1 VTRGEAE
8 GLAVWLT
15 WAPEVFA
22 QLGWRGDPYIQD
34 FELIGESGQQVR
46 PIIVG
51 VTDEWYSFVQGT
63 GLRYRFVG
71 LVGPNRQRH
80 ELLQQTPQGWQL
92 VKAHED
98 RPSNFT
104 SFDRAFEVAFPAVI
118 GSVLTAGVASAFAP
132 ALTAAG
138 VPAGAVPGASRVAAG
153 ATMSLVQTGK
163 VNPEA
168 LARTAAMQAFQA
180 LGPGAGAARGVTTMG
195 DDWGILNADTGAG
208 EGIIMDQAT
217 DFDGQ
222 PIFPAQDIYGT
233 PDTED
238 RGWTPERAAEDTYG
252 TPATE
257 ERGYIPSPY
266 PPYSTTPTTP
276 PALPPITPPQPPA
289 PASSDWSFDTL
300 QRQVTGAAL
309 SAISV
314 IRAWES
320 RKLPVNTTA
329 RSTDAQGNIVLARSD
344 GLLYTRSATG
354 QVTAAR
360 PPVGLPQTTVD
371 GYIVVNN
378 GDGTFSKV
386 SPTGSTT
393 QERYGTMPAP
403 AAGGVPMS
411 GLAGMNQATMLYL
424 AGAAALFL
432 VLRK

>member
-1 VTRGEAE
+1 MSEGELLD
-8 GLAVWLT
+8 LAL
-15 WAPEVFA
+15 WANDWTPEVFKA
-22 QLGWRGDPYIQD
+22 AGWEGDPYRYEMQE
-34 FELIGESGQQVR
+34 FGESGQLAPAR
-46 PIIVG
+46 VG
-51 VTDEWYSFVQGT
+51 VTEAFRDFVQRAGFRSRLLGRT
-63 GLRYRFVG
+63 A
-71 LVGPNRQRH
+71 PNVLSF
-80 ELLQQTPQGWQL
+80 ELLQAADGGYRRIVTQTMR
-92 VKAHED
+92 E
-98 RPSNFT
+98 SNFT
-104 SFDRAFEVAFPAVI
+104 SLDRVFDVAIPAVV
-118 GSVLTAGVASAFAP
+118 GMALTAGVASAFAP

-138 VPAGAVPGASRVAAG
+138 VPAGAVPGVSRVAAG

-168 LARTAAMQAFQA
+168 LARTAAMQA
-180 LGPGAGAARGVTTMG
+180 LGPGAGAARGVAEMG
-195 DDWGILNADTGAG
+195 DDFDFFGPSNGGVD
-208 EGIIMDQAT
+208 EGWAMDSFT

-222 PIFPAQDIYGT
+222 TIYEDQDFYGTAATEERAWIPERDSQDFYGT
-233 PDTED
+233 PVTED
-238 RGWTPERAAEDTYG
+238 RGWV
-252 TPATE
+252 
-257 ERGYIPSPY
+257 PSPI
-266 PPYSTTPTTP
+266 PAVSTTPTTP
-276 PALPPITPPQPPA
+276 PALPPITAPQPPA

-300 QRQVTGAAL
+300 TRNVTSAAL

-314 IRAWES
+314 VRAWEA

-344 GLLYTRSATG
+344 GLLYTRSSTG

-386 SPTGSTT
+386 SPTGATT

-411 GLAGMNQATMLYL
+411 GLAGLNQATMLYL

-432 VLRK
+432 ILRK